1 MQLVLLALAQVCVPA
16 RRQVPVQPQARWE
29 LPVLVPVM
37 VLLEQAEALPAA
49 ERGLLVLGVQP
60 ALVLLVFPR
69 QRVLEQALA
78 APEVPLQAGAP
89 NPVHQQEELPK
100 VPERGLL
107 FLPARCVVLLLLVEQ
122 IAVERVHAAQ
132 APQRV
137 LAAAA
142 GAEPAI

>member
-16 RRQVPVQPQARWE
+16 RRQVPVQQQARWE
-29 LPVLVPVM
+29 LPGLVPV
-37 VLLEQAEALPAA
+37 VVLEQAEVLAAA
-49 ERGLLVLGVQP
+49 ERGLLALGVQP
-60 ALVLLVFPR
+60 AQVLLMFPR

-89 NPVHQQEELPK
+89 NPVLQQEELPK
-100 VPERGLL
+100 VLERGLL

-132 APQRV
+132 APQQV

>member
-29 LPVLVPVM
+29 LPVLVPVV
-37 VLLEQAEALPAA
+37 VLERAEVLAAA
-49 ERGLLVLGVQP
+49 ERGLLALGVQP
-60 ALVLLVFPR
+60 AQVLLMFPR

-89 NPVHQQEELPK
+89 NPVLQQEELPK
-100 VPERGLL
+100 VPEWGLL

-132 APQRV
+132 APQQV

-142 GAEPAI
+142 EAEPAI

>member
-16 RRQVPVQPQARWE
+16 RLQVPVQPQARWE
-29 LPVLVPVM
+29 LLVPVG
-37 VLLEQAEALPAA
+37 VLERAEVQAAA

-60 ALVLLVFPR
+60 AQVLLVFPQ

-78 APEVPLQAGAP
+78 ALEVPLQAGAP
-89 NPVHQQEELPK
+89 NPAHQPEELPK
-100 VPERGLL
+100 VLERGLL
-107 FLPARCVVLLLLVEQ
+107 FLPARCVALLLLVEQ

-132 APQRV
+132 ALQRV

-142 GAEPAI
+142 GSEPAI

>member
-1 MQLVLLALAQVCVPA
+1 M
-16 RRQVPVQPQARWE
+16 
-29 LPVLVPVM
+29 
-37 VLLEQAEALPAA
+37 
-49 ERGLLVLGVQP
+49 
-60 ALVLLVFPR
+60 FPR

-89 NPVHQQEELPK
+89 NPVLQQEELPK
-100 VPERGLL
+100 VLKRGLL

-132 APQRV
+132 APQQV
-137 LAAAA
+137 LAA